1 MLLAAAG
8 ALVLTPDALLLR
20 LSGMSGLQM
29 VGWRGLCMGSL
40 FVLAWLVTRKPGDM
54 ARLFTGAGLTIV
66 LCQFFNAVSFASG
79 IAAAPVSAVL
89 MAVATGPVWSAL
101 LARAFFG
108 ERTSAATWITIAAV
122 LTGIAIAV
130 LQPDA
135 LTATG
140 SLIGVS
146 FGLGVAVAL
155 ALNFVIL
162 RHNPDLPLLLAI
174 GIGAL
179 LAGGFGWAMTGPER
193 MFDGQLWA
201 ILITGLVI
209 LPTSFFAMSQASRMT
224 AAANVSLLLLLET
237 VLGPVW
243 VWLGVGEVPGPRLVF
258 GGAIVVTA
266 LALYLLYLRR
276 RTR

>member
-1 MLLAAAG
+1 MG
-8 ALVLTPDALLLR
+8 VLVLTPDALLLR

-29 VGWRGLCMGSL
+29 VGWRGLCMGAVFL
-40 FVLAWLVTRKPGDM
+40 LAWVVTRKPGDM
-54 ARLFTGAGLTIV
+54 AQLFTGAGLTIV

-108 ERTSAATWITIAAV
+108 ERTGPATWLTIAAV
-122 LTGIAIAV
+122 VTGIAIAV
-130 LQPDA
+130 LHPGE
-135 LTATG
+135 LTASG
-140 SLIGVS
+140 SLIGVG
-146 FGLGVAVAL
+146 FGLGVALAL

-162 RHNPDLPLLLAI
+162 RHNPEVPLLLAI
-174 GIGAL
+174 GVGAV
-179 LAGGFGWAMTGPER
+179 LAGGFGWAMTGPAQ

-243 VWLGVGEVPGPRLVF
+243 VWLGVGEVPGPRLLI
-258 GGAIVVTA
+258 GGTIVVTA
-266 LALYLLYLRR
+266 LTFYLLHLRWR
-276 RTR
+276 GR